1 MKTSCVSPVWRCTG
15 LWCLSSVRQPL
26 SPSGVPS
33 TQPRSLPG
41 PEVSSHCTK
50 IFECRAVLLSVKV
63 SLHLVRR
70 TRNPPWVQWFLCSTV
85 TGSRVVLFAL
95 IKSCKNRMLLFLPEC
110 LWNVQCWLMETS
122 WLTELSGSLLTPS
135 LCLLTWA
142 HVCSCPG
149 DPVLVWRAVDSGG
162 DRWFLLLYPGVGRLF
177 RPGSREGDW
186 ASKPFSHKGRAY
198 KFCRSKA
205 L

>member
-95 IKSCKNRMLLFLPEC
+95 IKSCKNRMLFFLCEMSSAD
-110 LWNVQCWLMETS
+110 W
-122 WLTELSGSLLTPS
+122 
-135 LCLLTWA
+135 
-142 HVCSCPG
+142 
-149 DPVLVWRAVDSGG
+149 WR
-162 DRWFLLLYPGVGRLF
+162 
-177 RPGSREGDW
+177 RPGWPSFLGPCSLRVCVCWRGLTSAAVLATRSWCEGLW
-186 ASKPFSHKGRAY
+186 IQEVTGGSYS
-198 KFCRSKA
+198 ST
-205 L
+205 LE